1 MQKLSDLLESFRVY
15 AVCVPC
21 GRMEAVDLARAA
33 ARLGDGATVADL
45 RARVRCGA
53 CRAFTHD
60 VRVVYVGPEDRRADF
75 RYRR

>member
-45 RARVRCGA
+45 RARVRCHDCGT
-53 CRAFTHD
+53 RTRD
-60 VRVVYVGPEDRRADF
+60 VRVVYVGPEGRRADF

>member
-21 GRMEAVDLARAA
+21 GRMEAVDLARAT
-33 ARLGDGATVADL
+33 ARLGDDATVADL
-45 RARVRCGA
+45 RARVRCSG
-53 CRAFTHD
+53 CRTRTRD
-60 VRVVYVGPEDRRADF
+60 VRVVYVGPEHRRADF